1 MTSKAPSNNDL
12 QRAAGEGMVDER
24 LGNANTQPGLS
35 PVLRTDLSIET
46 AVKDVLRVAPIDSD
60 GIIVSVSG
68 GEVTLKGDVRTA
80 EMVAT
85 SDQGPEIDLC
95 NCFRINYGRLKVP
108 NNLISR
114 SIDTAISEVR
124 QMQAAGGRGIVELSC
139 GGLRPGPPRPCPPTP
154 PAHPRAP

>member
-80 EMVAT
+80 EMKDLSLQIAQRVSGVT
-85 SDQGPEIDLC
+85 SVVNKLELAQELLG
-95 NCFRINYGRLKVP
+95 
-108 NNLISR
+108 
-114 SIDTAISEVR
+114 A
-124 QMQAAGGRGIVELSC
+124 QGIV
-139 GGLRPGPPRPCPPTP
+139 RWK
-154 PAHPRAP
+154 